1 MRLALL
7 LLGWAVSVSAL
18 AAPVRV
24 DGVRVW
30 EAPDNTRV
38 VFDISGP
45 ADHALFQL
53 EGPDRI
59 VIDVA
64 NATIVDGLPAV
75 GSANGLVRGLR
86 TGVRNETD
94 LRVVLDLAGA
104 AKPKSFVLRPNDT
117 YGHRLV
123 IDLFPNSPRASAT
136 RVPAVP
142 APDALRNLV
151 IAIDAGH
158 GGEDPGSIGPSGA
171 REKEVVLGI
180 AKRLAALVDA
190 EYGMQAVLIRD
201 GDFYV
206 DHGER
211 IKRARDARA
220 DLFMSIHADAF
231 TDPRPQGSS
240 VYILSE
246 RGATSEYAKLL
257 AERENAADLVGG
269 VKLDDKDDML
279 RSVLLDLSMTGVIGA
294 SRTVGGALVGEL
306 QRVGRVHKREVQA
319 ANFLVLKAPDV
330 PSVLVETAFIS
341 NPEEER
347 KLRDPAHQQR
357 IAQALMNG
365 IRAYFVDHAP
375 PSTLV
380 AVNGVGGGKGRP
392 HVIARGDTLSGIA
405 RRYNISVQQLRSIN
419 NIPSDQIQVGQ
430 VLNIPLTGG

>member
-7 LLGWAVSVSAL
+7 LLGWVISASAL

-64 NATIVDGLPAV
+64 NATIADGLSQV
-75 GSANGLVRGLR
+75 GSSDGLVRGLR
-86 TGVRNETD
+86 TGVRNKTD
-94 LRVVLDLAGA
+94 LRVVLDLSGA

-123 IDLFPNSPRASAT
+123 IDLFPKTPRVAT
-136 RVPAVP
+136 KVAPARP
-142 APDALRNLV
+142 APNALRNLV

-158 GGEDPGSIGPSGA
+158 GGEDPGSIGPRGT
-171 REKEVVLGI
+171 REKEVVLSI

-190 EYGMQAVLIRD
+190 EYGMQSVLTRH

-211 IKRARDARA
+211 IKRARKARA

-279 RSVLLDLSMTGVIGA
+279 RSVLLDLSMTGAIGA
-294 SRTVGGALVGEL
+294 SRTVGSALVGEL
-306 QRVGRVHKREVQA
+306 ERVGHVHKREVQA

-330 PSVLVETAFIS
+330 PSVLVETAFLS

-347 KLRDPAHQQR
+347 RLRDPAHQQR
-357 IAQALMNG
+357 IAQALMDG

-380 AVNGVGGGKGRP
+380 AVNGIGGGKGRP

-430 VLNIPLTGG
+430 VINIPLTGG

>member
-1 MRLALL
+1 MRLGFTVLGLL
-7 LLGWAVSVSAL
+7 LSLNV
-18 AAPVRV
+18 AAGPVRV
-24 DGVRVW
+24 EGVRVW

-45 ADHALFQL
+45 VDHTLFRL

-64 NATIVDGLPAV
+64 GAVIAENLPRV
-75 GSANGLVRGLR
+75 GGDDGLVRGLR
-86 TGVRNETD
+86 AAARNDAD
-94 LRVVLDLAGA
+94 LRIVLDLSAA

-123 IDLFPNSPRASAT
+123 VDLFPAEPSARAPI
-136 RVPAVP
+136 VPP
-142 APDALRNLV
+142 ASDALRDLT

-158 GGEDPGSIGPSGA
+158 GGEDPGAIGPSGA
-171 REKEVVLGI
+171 REKDVVLAI
-180 AKRLAALVDA
+180 AKRLASLVDA
-190 EYGMQAVLIRD
+190 EYGMRSLLVRD

-211 IKRARDARA
+211 IARARAARA
-220 DLFMSIHADAF
+220 DLFVSIHADAF
-231 TDPRPQGSS
+231 TDSRAHGSS
-240 VYILSE
+240 VYVLSE
-246 RGATSEYAKLL
+246 RGASSEAARLL

-279 RSVLLDLSMTGVIGA
+279 ASVLLDLSMTGVIGA
-294 SRTVGGALVGEL
+294 SRTIGGTIVGEL
-306 QRVGRVHKREVQA
+306 DHIGRVHKREVQA

-330 PSVLVETAFIS
+330 PSILVETAFIS
-341 NPEEER
+341 NPAEEK
-347 KLRDPAHQQR
+347 KLRDPVHQQR

-365 IRAYFVDHAP
+365 VRAYFADHAP
-375 PSTLV
+375 PATLV
-380 AVNGVGGGKGRP
+380 AANGIGGGAAHRA

-419 NIPSDQIQVGQ
+419 GIASDRIEVGQ
-430 VLNIPLTGG
+430 VINIPN

>member
-7 LLGWAVSVSAL
+7 LLGCVVSAGAL

-53 EGPDRI
+53 DGPDRI

-64 NATIVDGLPAV
+64 NATIVDGLPKV
-75 GSANGLVRGLR
+75 GSADGLVRSLR
-86 TGVRNETD
+86 TGVRNDTD

-123 IDLFPNSPRASAT
+123 IDLFPNTPRASTT
-136 RVPAVP
+136 RAPERP
-142 APDALRNLV
+142 APDALRNLI

-158 GGEDPGSIGPSGA
+158 GGEDPGSIGPGGA
-171 REKEVVLGI
+171 REKEVVLAI
-180 AKRLAALVDA
+180 AKRLAALVNA
-190 EYGMQAVLIRD
+190 EYGMHAVLIRD

-294 SRTVGGALVGEL
+294 SRTVGSALVGEL
-306 QRVGRVHKREVQA
+306 QQIGRVHKREVQA

-341 NPEEER
+341 NPTEER

-365 IRAYFVDHAP
+365 VRAYFVDHAP

-380 AVNGVGGGKGRP
+380 AVNGVGGSKGRP

-430 VLNIPLTGG
+430 VINIPLTGG

>member
-1 MRLALL
+1 MRLGFIVVGCLL
-7 LLGWAVSVSAL
+7 SLNV
-18 AAPVRV
+18 AAGPVRV
-24 DGVRVW
+24 ESVRVW

-45 ADHALFQL
+45 ADHTLFQL
-53 EGPDRI
+53 DGPDRI

-64 NATIVDGLPAV
+64 DAVIVDGLPRV
-75 GSANGLVRGLR
+75 GSDDGLVRGLR
-86 TGVRNETD
+86 TGVRNDTD

-123 IDLFPNSPRASAT
+123 VDLFPTQAPVRA
-136 RVPAVP
+136 PAP
-142 APDALRNLV
+142 APARSAPDALRELM

-158 GGEDPGSIGPSGA
+158 GGEDPGAIGPSGA
-171 REKEVVLGI
+171 REKDVVLAI

-190 EYGMQAVLIRD
+190 EYGMRALLVRD

-211 IKRARDARA
+211 IVRARDARA
-220 DLFMSIHADAF
+220 DLFVSIHADAF
-231 TDPRPQGSS
+231 TDPRAHGSS
-240 VYILSE
+240 VYVLSE
-246 RGATSEYAKLL
+246 RGASSEAARLL

-279 RSVLLDLSMTGVIGA
+279 ASVLLDLSMTGVIGA
-294 SRTVGGALVGEL
+294 SRTIGSAIVGEL
-306 QRVGRVHKREVQA
+306 DHVGRVHKREVQA

-330 PSVLVETAFIS
+330 PSILVETAFIS
-341 NPEEER
+341 NPAEEK
-347 KLRDPAHQQR
+347 KLRDPVHQQR

-365 IRAYFVDHAP
+365 VRAYFADHAP
-375 PSTLV
+375 PATLV
-380 AVNGVGGGKGRP
+380 AANGIGGGAAHRA

-405 RRYNISVQQLRSIN
+405 RR
-419 NIPSDQIQVGQ
+419 
-430 VLNIPLTGG
+430 